1 MADNAALSPPEMGF
15 MRRFLRLAGPFFMT
29 GRERWPARLLTA
41 GVILLTLLQIAIQV
55 RINVWNRDFFDALQY
70 HNWGAFLHQMELF
83 ALFGGAS
90 MGVAV
95 YQVYVKQLLQL
106 RWRRWL
112 TTRMTGSWLEGG
124 RHYQLNFI
132 GEGVENPDQRIA
144 ENIRGATEMAV
155 EFAIGII
162 NAALTLLS
170 FIGILWSLSGVL
182 TFALFGITVNIP
194 GYMVGAALI
203 YAVIGSVLTYWV
215 GQPIVPANVK
225 NNAAEA
231 DFRFGLMRLRENSES
246 IAMIGGEADE
256 QKSLNRSFGLVMA
269 ASLVLMRAKRR
280 LMWMTNGYAML
291 GIIYPTLVAS
301 PRYFADQISLGGLMQ
316 ITAAFGQVQT
326 SLTWFVDNFPLIA
339 EWRSHVTRLLEFEDM
354 LQTTIESTTESGEVT
369 KIELIEDETKEGEE
383 AISFDNLEITLADGN
398 IVISETNAT
407 IARGEK
413 VLITGESGSGKSTLM
428 RASSGLW
435 PWGSGSIHLPQRS
448 KIMFMPQRPY
458 LPLGTLRSA
467 IAYPASPRRFTRK
480 ALEAALKRCGLGHL
494 IDRMDEHERWDRVLS
509 GGEQQRIAFVR
520 ALLHKPDWVFMDEA
534 TAALDDENQTAM
546 MSIFKEELRW
556 TTLISVGHRPGLEKF
571 HDRTLHLVKTKTG
584 ARLTMRRRLGDGAA
598 RQLLRARL
606 RQRITRSFATAR
618 RKKKAKKAA

>member
-1 MADNAALSPPEMGF
+1 MADNLAPSPPETGF
-15 MRRFLRLAGPFFMT
+15 LRRFARLAGPFFMA
-29 GRERWPARLLTA
+29 GSERWPARLLA
-41 GVILLTLLQIAIQV
+41 GGVLVLTLLQIGIQV

-70 HNWGAFLHQMELF
+70 HNWTAFLHQMVIF
-83 ALFGGAS
+83 AVLGSTS

-112 TTRMTGSWLEGG
+112 TARLVGGWLEGG
-124 RHYQLNFI
+124 RHYQLNFV

-155 EFAIGII
+155 EFAIGIV
-162 NAALTLLS
+162 NSALTLLS

-182 TFALFGITVNIP
+182 TVALFGITLDIP

-203 YAVIGSVLTYWV
+203 YAAIGSALTYWI
-215 GQPIVPANVK
+215 GKPIVPANVQHT
-225 NNAAEA
+225 AAEA
-231 DFRFGLMRLRENSES
+231 DFRFALVRLRENSES
-246 IAMIGGEADE
+246 IALIGGEADE
-256 QKSLNRSFGLVMA
+256 EKHLNRNFGLVMA
-269 ASLVLMRAKRR
+269 AQLVLMRAKRR

-369 KIELIEDETKEGEE
+369 MIELVEETAKEGEE
-383 AISFDNLEITLADGN
+383 AIAFQDLEITLADGN
-398 IVISETNAT
+398 IVIAETNAK

-428 RASSGLW
+428 RAASGLW
-435 PWGSGSIHLPQRS
+435 PWGRGAIHLPERS

-458 LPLGTLRSA
+458 LPLGTLRAA
-467 IAYPASPRRFTRK
+467 IAYPASPRRFNRK
-480 ALEAALKRCGLGHL
+480 AMEAALKRCGLAHL
-494 IDRMDEHERWDRVLS
+494 IERMDENDRWDRLLS

-520 ALLHKPDWVFMDEA
+520 ALLHKPEWIFMDEA
-534 TAALDDENQTAM
+534 TAALDDDNQTAM
-546 MSIFKEELRW
+546 MSLFKDELRW
-556 TTLISVGHRPGLEKF
+556 TTLISVGHRQGLENF
-571 HDRTLHLVKTKTG
+571 HDRTLHLVKTKSG
-584 ARLTMRRRLGDGAA
+584 AHLTMRRHWGGTQRPK
-598 RQLLRARL
+598 LRTRVH
-606 RQRITRSFATAR
+606 QRITRSFATR
-618 RKKKAKKAA
+618 RKKKAA